1 MTLGKLNIGN
11 RFRYRVGGPVY
22 TIIGVEHGANHRGR
36 YIQYRDEQGRV
47 SAHVSDTPVIE
58 EPSEA
63 QPWIWE

>member
-1 MTLGKLNIGN
+1 MTLGKLDIGN
-11 RFRYRVGGPVY
+11 RFRYRAGGPVY
-22 TIIGVEHGANHRGR
+22 TVIGAEHRGR

-47 SAHVSDTPVIE
+47 SAHAADTPIIE